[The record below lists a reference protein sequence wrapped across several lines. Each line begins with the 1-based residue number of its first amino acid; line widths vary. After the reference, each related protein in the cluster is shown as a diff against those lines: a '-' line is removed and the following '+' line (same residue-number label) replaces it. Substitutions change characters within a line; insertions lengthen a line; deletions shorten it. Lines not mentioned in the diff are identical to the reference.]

1 MVFPRNLRT
10 RWWDVQRMLRWCFD
24 EYAAGRHGY
33 VAGRHVN
40 TAGRHGGLMPPVPRR
55 NYSL

>member
-1 MVFPRNLRT
+1 MVECA
-10 RWWDVQRMLRWCFD
+10 VGVVMKYCD

-33 VAGRHVN
+33 DAGSHGYIAGRH
-40 TAGRHGGLMPPVPRR
+40 RGLMPPVPRR

>member
-1 MVFPRNLRT
+1 MCDGYFDRYY
-10 RWWDVQRMLRWCFD
+10 D

-33 VAGRHVN
+33 A
-40 TAGRHGGLMPPVPRR
+40 AGRHGGLMPPVHRC